1 MDTKAFR
8 YFNAVYEE
16 GNIHEAARKLFISPQ
31 GLGKIIRT
39 LESEFDTTFFI
50 RSKTG
55 IVPTESGVE
64 FYRWSK
70 DFANR
75 LNLVHDR
82 IKEIDA
88 SRLSLRVAIANGTAK
103 AYDMDRFEAF
113 LNFDSNIDVQIY
125 EYENLELIEKLLS
138 SEVDIGFVIGKSQD
152 NRISQSLSLS
162 LPLGMMVYKGHPFFE
177 KEALNIADLKN
188 EELISMNE
196 NFRIYHIL
204 KDACLAEGF
213 EPNIKLVAADGETL
227 NRFCEKKM
235 GLAFT
240 PKFLNMNIK
249 DTRFIPFEN
258 RGMTWDIY
266 MTWLKDKENM
276 TAIQAFKKRF
286 EV

>member
-31 GLGKIIRT
+31 GLGKIIKT
-39 LESEFDTTFFI
+39 LESEFNTTFFI

-70 DFANR
+70 EFSDR
-75 LNLVHDR
+75 LNIVQDKIR
-82 IKEIDA
+82 EIDA

-103 AYDMDRFEAF
+103 AYDMKRFEDF
-113 LNFDSNIDVQIY
+113 LSFDDNIDVQIL
-125 EYENLELIEKLLS
+125 EYENRELIERLLS
-138 SEVDIGFVIGKSQD
+138 SEVDIGLVIGKSQD
-152 NRISQSLSLS
+152 KRISQSLNLS
-162 LPLGMMVYKGHPFFE
+162 LPLGMLVYKGHPFFE
-177 KEALNIADLKN
+177 RESLNIADLKN
-188 EELISMNE
+188 EDLISMNE
-196 NFRIYHIL
+196 NFKIYHIL
-204 KDACLAEGF
+204 KEACLAEGF
-213 EPNIKLVAADGETL
+213 EPNIKMVAADSETL

-240 PKFLNMNIK
+240 PEFLELNIS

-258 RGMTWDIY
+258 KGMTWDIY
-266 MTWLKDKENM
+266 LTWLKDKENM
-276 TAIQAFKKRF
+276 SAIKAFRKKF

>member
-31 GLGKIIRT
+31 GLGKIIKT
-39 LESEFDTTFFI
+39 LESEFNTTFFI

-70 DFANR
+70 EFSDR
-75 LNLVHDR
+75 LNIVQDKIR
-82 IKEIDA
+82 EIEA

-103 AYDMDRFEAF
+103 AYDMKRFEEF
-113 LNFDSNIDVQIY
+113 LSFDDNIDVQIL
-125 EYENLELIEKLLS
+125 EYENRELIERLLS
-138 SEVDIGFVIGKSQD
+138 SEVDIGLVIGKSQD
-152 NRISQSLSLS
+152 KRISQSLNLS
-162 LPLGMMVYKGHPFFE
+162 LPLGMLVYKGHPFFE
-177 KEALNIADLKN
+177 RESLNIADLKN
-188 EELISMNE
+188 EDLISMNE
-196 NFRIYHIL
+196 NFKIYHIL
-204 KDACLAEGF
+204 KEACLAEGF
-213 EPNIKLVAADGETL
+213 EPNIKMVAADSETL

-240 PKFLNMNIK
+240 PEFLELNIS

-258 RGMTWDIY
+258 KGMTWDIY
-266 MTWLKDKENM
+266 LTWLKDKENM
-276 TAIQAFKKRF
+276 SAIKAFRKKF

>member
-31 GLGKIIRT
+31 GLGKIIKT
-39 LESEFDTTFFI
+39 LESEFNTTFFI

-70 DFANR
+70 EFSDR
-75 LNLVHDR
+75 LNIVQDKIR
-82 IKEIDA
+82 EIDA

-103 AYDMDRFEAF
+103 AYDMKRFEDF
-113 LNFDSNIDVQIY
+113 LSFDDNIDVQIL
-125 EYENLELIEKLLS
+125 EYENRELIERLLS
-138 SEVDIGFVIGKSQD
+138 SEVDIGLVIGKSQD
-152 NRISQSLSLS
+152 KRISQSLNLS
-162 LPLGMMVYKGHPFFE
+162 LPLGMLVYKGHPFFE
-177 KEALNIADLKN
+177 RESLNIEDLKN
-188 EELISMNE
+188 EDLISMNE
-196 NFRIYHIL
+196 NFKIYHIL
-204 KDACLAEGF
+204 KEACLAEGF
-213 EPNIKLVAADGETL
+213 EPNIKMVAADSETL

-240 PKFLNMNIK
+240 PEFLELNIS

-258 RGMTWDIY
+258 KGMTWDIY
-266 MTWLKDKENM
+266 LTWLKDKENM
-276 TAIQAFKKRF
+276 SAIKAFRKKF